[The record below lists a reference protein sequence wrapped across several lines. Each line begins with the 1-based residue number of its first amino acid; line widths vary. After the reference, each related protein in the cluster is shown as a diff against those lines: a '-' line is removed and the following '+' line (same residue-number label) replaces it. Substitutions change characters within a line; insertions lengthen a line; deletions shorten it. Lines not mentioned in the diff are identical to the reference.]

1 MTSLL
6 FVPPP
11 NSRMFCPS
19 LTPKEFRRGSSIQ
32 RVNGYEDGYKERTVR
47 LAISYCKKVE
57 I

>member
-11 NSRMFCPS
+11 NSRIFLPS
-19 LTPKEFRRGSSIQ
+19 LAPKELRRRSPIQ
-32 RVNGYEDGYKERTVR
+32 RVEGYEDGYKERTVR
-47 LAISYCKKVE
+47 LAISHRKKEE